1 MAILL
6 SLGLCLPLLSS
17 YPSPPSLQPI
27 CKAPALCLG
36 LVPSQGQPPLCLW
49 PPAPHSYH
57 RAHQCLEQEDWEMA
71 VLFFSRALHLDPQLV
86 RGRVWVGTGSCCPT
100 LTLSP
105 LRATES
111 LW

>member
-1 MAILL
+1 MRVQ
-6 SLGLCLPLLSS
+6 SLGQEDPL
-17 YPSPPSLQPI
+17 
-27 CKAPALCLG
+27 
-36 LVPSQGQPPLCLW
+36 VD
-49 PPAPHSYH
+49 APHSYH

-105 LRATES
+105 FRVTVVSCGCFLTKPSFFYSVSFTACK
-111 LW
+111 LVL